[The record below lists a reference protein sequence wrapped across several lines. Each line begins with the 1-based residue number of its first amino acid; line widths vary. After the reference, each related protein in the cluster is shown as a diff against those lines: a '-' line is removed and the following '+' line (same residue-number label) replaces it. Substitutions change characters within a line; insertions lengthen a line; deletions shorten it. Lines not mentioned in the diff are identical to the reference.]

1 MGHASLASID
11 VSVVIPVFNEEESL
25 GPLWEALGPVMHGL
39 GRTWEVIFC
48 DDGSTDASVEVLKK
62 LADDESRLKL
72 VVFRR
77 NFGQSAAMAA
87 GFDHAKGAII
97 IPMDADLQND
107 PTDIPRLID
116 RLETETLDV
125 VKGWRKNRRDA
136 YLTKTLPSRIANRL
150 ISRVTGV
157 HLHDYGCTLTA
168 YRAEIAKD
176 INIYGEMHRFLP
188 AFAHWAGGK
197 VGEME
202 VTHHARRWGES
213 KYNLSKT
220 FRVILDILTVRFLVG
235 YSTKP
240 LYFFGKWGFML
251 MALGMASGTWTVAKK
266 LIWGFPLYTDPFFL
280 AAIFFGITGIQIVLI
295 GLIAE
300 LNIRIYYES
309 QDKPPYHVR
318 ETRNLDVA

>member
-1 MGHASLASID
+1 MSLPVDI
-11 VSVVIPVFNEEESL
+11 SVVVPVYNEEESL
-25 GPLWEALGPVMHGL
+25 RPLWAALHPVLESL
-39 GRTWEVIFC
+39 GKTWEVLLC
-48 DDGSTDASVEVLKK
+48 DDGSTDNSVAIMEE
-62 LADDESRLKL
+62 LAEAEPQIKL

-87 GFDHAKGAII
+87 GFDHASGKVV

-107 PTDIPRLID
+107 PADIPRL
-116 RLETETLDV
+116 LEEMDDKNLDV
-125 VKGWRKNRRDA
+125 VKGWRHNRQDT

-176 INIYGEMHRFLP
+176 IHLYGEMHRFLP
-188 AFAHWAGGK
+188 AFAHWAGGT
-197 VGEME
+197 VGEMK
-202 VTHHARRWGES
+202 VTHHARRWGVS

-240 LYFFGKWGFML
+240 LYFFGRWGFAML
-251 MALGMASGTWTVAKK
+251 GLGFAASCWTLFKK
-266 LIWGFPLYTDPFFL
+266 LYWGFPLYTDPFFL
-280 AAIFFGITGIQIVLI
+280 TAVFLYITGIQILLI

-300 LNIRIYYES
+300 LNIRIYYEA

-318 ETRNLDVA
+318 LTRNLDS